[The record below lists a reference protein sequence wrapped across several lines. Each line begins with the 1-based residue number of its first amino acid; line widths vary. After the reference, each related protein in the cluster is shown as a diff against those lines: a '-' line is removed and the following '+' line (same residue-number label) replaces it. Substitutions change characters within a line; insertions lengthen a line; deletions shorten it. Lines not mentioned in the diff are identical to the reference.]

1 MVKFK
6 SRLTV
11 GAINSIIWGCLV
23 LLSVVNG
30 YIWYS
35 EEISNSYVIGVILAC
50 AGLIVLHRYFTRE
63 WCDNRDNG
71 NYRDYDE
78 EHPHLYAI
86 SMIISFIVLVV
97 SLFLSI
103 SFMIGA
109 LTASLSFFAAFL
121 REAKY
126 T

>member
-1 MVKFK
+1 MFK
-6 SRLTV
+6 SKLNV
-11 GAINSIIWGCLV
+11 GAINSTIWGCIV

-35 EEISNSYVIGVILAC
+35 EEIPNSYVIGVILAC

-78 EHPHLYAI
+78 EHSHLYAI
-86 SMIISFIVLVV
+86 SMIISLIVLVV
-97 SLFLSI
+97 SLFLPVCFLI
-103 SFMIGA
+103 TA
-109 LTASLSFFAAFL
+109 LTAFASFFAAFI